1 MSAQLSSNPTVPTGL
16 VGAIRRYPLTA
27 FVILACLFGWIPY
40 LVAAL
45 GVGGDP
51 GNLPL
56 GPLAA
61 AALVTAAQGRDSLRE
76 WGSRLKSWRGRP
88 GWYAVAVLAPIAVHT
103 AIVLI
108 NHGFGAP
115 LPTSAQLAGWT
126 DLPITF
132 VIILAMVGIGEE
144 AGWTAFAAPLL
155 LKRYGVLG
163 AWAVLAPIR
172 IFWHLPLMLT
182 GDMPWLMGLLGNA
195 GFQLVLLWL
204 LRSGGS
210 WTLAAVW
217 HTTLNTVGGSF
228 LFTMVSGADKERLGL
243 LLGIAYALLGLAV
256 LPTMLRSKESRVP
269 TDVAHR

>member
-1 MSAQLSSNPTVPTGL
+1 MSAQLTSNPTGAAGL
-16 VGAIRRYPLTA
+16 VGAIRRYPVTA
-27 FVILACLFGWIPY
+27 FVVLACLFGWVPY

-45 GVGGDP
+45 GVGGDA

-61 AALVTAAQGRDSLRE
+61 AACVTAAQGRDSLRK
-76 WGSRLKSWRGRP
+76 WGSRLTAWRTKP
-88 GWYAVAVLAPIAVHT
+88 GWYAVAVLAPIAVHA
-103 AIVLI
+103 AIVLA

-115 LPTSAQLAGWT
+115 LPTSQQLSGWT
-126 DLPITF
+126 DLPLTF
-132 VIILAMVGIGEE
+132 VVILAMVGIGEE

-155 LKRYGVLG
+155 LRRHGVLG
-163 AWAVLAPIR
+163 AWAVLASIR

-217 HTTLNTVGGSF
+217 HATLNTFGGSF

-243 LLGIAYALLGLAV
+243 LLGVAYALLALAV
-256 LPTMLRSKESRVP
+256 TPTLLRPRESGVRP
-269 TDVAHR
+269 RP